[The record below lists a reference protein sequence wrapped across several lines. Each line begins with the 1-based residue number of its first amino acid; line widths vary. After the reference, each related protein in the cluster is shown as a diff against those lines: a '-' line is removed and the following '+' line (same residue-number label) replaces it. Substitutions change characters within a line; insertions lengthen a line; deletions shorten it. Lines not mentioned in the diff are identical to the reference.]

1 MNYEDQD
8 FWISNLSWGII
19 RIRLGDFLVAF
30 AFTVYPKFFFHLLRA
45 NCVIYVEACLAV
57 M

>member
-8 FWISNLSWGII
+8 FWISNLPWGII